1 MRMTLNTLLLLSLTA
16 VANAKDHTPLA
27 SLVSKIESN
36 GNPQA
41 IGDFGLARGEYQFHK
56 EAWLQASKERR
67 KAGKKVY
74 PYAYAHDP
82 LVSQQYAVDYLGWI
96 EKALKGKMGR
106 SPLNWEIYAAYARG
120 VESFA
125 SLGFSFDK
133 LPKHTQATVSRVA
146 QTFNETIK

>member
-82 LVSQQYAVDYLGWI
+82 LVSKQYALDYLGWV
-96 EKALKGKMGR
+96 EKALEGKMGR
-106 SPLNWEIYAAYARG
+106 KPLNWEIYAGYARG

-125 SLGFSFDK
+125 SLGFSFTK
-133 LPKHTQATVSRVA
+133 LPKHTQATVSLVA
-146 QTFNETIK
+146 KTFNEPIK